1 MEVNTKNYCVVIL
14 ERFNNVPN
22 FYRDGVRDVLVIR
35 QLYDTLI
42 QVEIRINGYL
52 LDLITVKRNTLRVYT
67 LKNISPTARITV
79 SDITEGLDMTLKYNR
94 TFRNFDFFEKLK

>member
-1 MEVNTKNYCVVIL
+1 MEVNTKSYCTLIL

-94 TFRNFDFFEKLK
+94 AFRDFDFFEKLK

>member
-1 MEVNTKNYCVVIL
+1 MVVVNVKIVL
-14 ERFNNVPN
+14 RFKRFNNVPN

-35 QLYDTLI
+35 QSYDTLI

-52 LDLITVKRNTLRVYT
+52 LDLITVKRNILRVYT

-94 TFRNFDFFEKLK
+94 TFRDFDFFEKLK